1 MAKYYVESG
10 DLRVVVQAS
19 NPIPAA
25 ARALSWVTDQDR
37 LHRLVTVNERG
48 FVSDRPGR
56 RVYPSDVVVETG
68 TLLALIAEHDFS

>member
-25 ARALSWVTDQDR
+25 AKALSWVTDQDR
-37 LHRLVTVNERG
+37 LAPVVTVSERG
-48 FVSDRPGR
+48 FVGDRLGSR
-56 RVYPSDVVVETG
+56 TYASDVVVETG
-68 TLLALIAEHDFS
+68 TLLALIEEHDFA